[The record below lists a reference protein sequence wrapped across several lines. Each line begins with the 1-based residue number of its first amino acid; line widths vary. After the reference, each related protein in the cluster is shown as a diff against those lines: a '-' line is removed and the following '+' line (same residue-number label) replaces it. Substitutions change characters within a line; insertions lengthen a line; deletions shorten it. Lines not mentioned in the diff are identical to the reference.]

1 MIFKQEDLQEI
12 HLNKTSFGYTLE
24 QETWLD
30 CLWLR
35 NIGAND
41 LGHLKITINGL
52 RIFPRLEINEKEIW
66 ILLNQEFEVKSFAIE
81 LLGDFSIKAYKRKKN
96 LLIAGRADAFGSRM
110 SAFVTAIYLA
120 EKLGFKFGFVWSQLD
135 KDKSGVFME
144 SAEELFEREF
154 LQKHNYSDVLPLRGA
169 GNTLCFKTLQEL
181 QEKPCR
187 EVWGT
192 WVMNYYIPTKANL
205 ADLNTSEYK
214 ESFYKIFSNLPMK
227 PRYKEQIANARAK
240 AALIGDFVALH
251 MRSGDSIETQYRRF
265 VFCPVIHKYFFP
277 VDLVIFAARHF
288 IKLGF
293 KVLLFGAD
301 SKANEA
307 VSKVLDDEVK
317 SGNFINAQTWSENLN
332 ETQRTIFEVC
342 LMAEAKKTI
351 ANHSTFSKFAAFLG
365 SQNELLNFNV
375 YFTQKEL
382 YNAFIVPK
390 MKDYLDIS
398 NVQKSVSCAYAYSLG
413 RQIGVSFEER
423 IRLLWLALEFDM
435 CNSAYRV
442 MLVEEFLRQKQ
453 IYRAEKYLENV
464 INERGEE
471 YLASLLLVLWNTH
484 IVFKEQFK
492 AYLENAKEEFPYICF
507 CAAKICFFNGNI
519 TQAKK
524 IMDLARIKE
533 SQNEMFLSFIPFL
546 KEADSKVAFLTAKHR
561 IHNHLAY
568 KLGSAM
574 ILNSKS
580 LWGYIR
586 MPYVLSFIKETHRK
600 EIADYEA
607 RVAKNPSLK
616 LPPLESYTDY
626 KQALKEKECFTYKL
640 GKALITTN
648 SVRGGGRIFAYLQ
661 FFQEVRKLRG
671 ELKEKRK

>member
-192 WVMNYYIPTKANL
+192 WIMNYYIPTKANL

-277 VDLVIFAARHF
+277 VDLVILRQDILSSLA
-288 IKLGF
+288 L
-293 KVLLFGAD
+293 
-301 SKANEA
+301 
-307 VSKVLDDEVK
+307 
-317 SGNFINAQTWSENLN
+317 
-332 ETQRTIFEVC
+332 
-342 LMAEAKKTI
+342 
-351 ANHSTFSKFAAFLG
+351 KFCFL
-365 SQNELLNFNV
+365 
-375 YFTQKEL
+375 
-382 YNAFIVPK
+382 
-390 MKDYLDIS
+390 
-398 NVQKSVSCAYAYSLG
+398 
-413 RQIGVSFEER
+413 ER
-423 IRLLWLALEFDM
+423 I
-435 CNSAYRV
+435 
-442 MLVEEFLRQKQ
+442 LRQTKQ
-453 IYRAEKYLENV
+453 YL
-464 INERGEE
+464 RF
-471 YLASLLLVLWNTH
+471 WT
-484 IVFKEQFK
+484 
-492 AYLENAKEEFPYICF
+492 
-507 CAAKICFFNGNI
+507 
-519 TQAKK
+519 
-524 IMDLARIKE
+524 MR
-533 SQNEMFLSFIPFL
+533 
-546 KEADSKVAFLTAKHR
+546 
-561 IHNHLAY
+561 
-568 KLGSAM
+568 
-574 ILNSKS
+574 
-580 LWGYIR
+580 
-586 MPYVLSFIKETHRK
+586 
-600 EIADYEA
+600 
-607 RVAKNPSLK
+607 
-616 LPPLESYTDY
+616 
-626 KQALKEKECFTYKL
+626 
-640 GKALITTN
+640 
-648 SVRGGGRIFAYLQ
+648 
-661 FFQEVRKLRG
+661 
-671 ELKEKRK
+671 